1 MATQRLNRSSH
12 AGKHARVLPVARLD
26 TSAALRSSR
35 LRLRSPSGDPNKTV
49 FKQEENFTGMLG
61 FLSAFGK
68 GPSEG
73 WNKVNR
79 DLKVEAERVWR
90 ERQ

>member
-1 MATQRLNRSSH
+1 MQANTPECFQWLGSIPLLLSGRH
-12 AGKHARVLPVARLD
+12 DFIFGAH
-26 TSAALRSSR
+26 
-35 LRLRSPSGDPNKTV
+35 PSGDPNKTA

-61 FLSAFGK
+61 FLSAFAK